1 MFRHTFF
8 AHQTPVLSG
17 VCATLKKFIKQDSG
31 AIAIMAALVMPVL
44 LLFVASAMDYT
55 NAQRL
60 RSASASSLDAALLA
74 AARSY
79 SAGQIEEADIETF
92 VNDFFTANMVGKN
105 LNAASIGTVTTSFDD
120 DTGQISGSVHATAN
134 ALFTHILN
142 PDGVEV
148 GVDADVTVSRLN
160 IELALVLDVTGSM
173 RGSKLRALQE
183 AANELVDILIPQAGS
198 AVGLNEVRISLV
210 PYSDLVNVG
219 SYESNITG
227 YDSGESCV
235 YERRGGLAFRDTAP
249 IGPARGA
256 PEDDNGVEDYPP
268 SGNGLRSAKPR
279 SNPRRNFSGY
289 ICNNPELLP
298 LTAESQ
304 TLSTQINNFT
314 AAGWTAGHIGI
325 QWGWYTLSPQF
336 NTVWQPNAAAYDDDE
351 TLKVMV
357 VMTDGAFNTWYRP
370 GRVDSFRQGE
380 RLCDAIRDDGIQ
392 VYTVGFMTGSSEE
405 NFLRDC
411 ASSAD
416 HYIDAASRSD
426 LIDAFRDIAQQL
438 QDIRLA
444 S

>member
-1 MFRHTFF
+1 MF
-8 AHQTPVLSG
+8 SG
-17 VCATLKKFIKQDSG
+17 VCGTLKKFIKQDSG
-31 AIAIMAALVMPVL
+31 AVAIIATLVMPFL
-44 LLFVASAMDYT
+44 LLLTASMLDYT

-79 SAGQIEEADIETF
+79 SAGQIEEADIDTF
-92 VNDFFTANMVGKN
+92 VNDYFTANMVGKN

-120 DTGQISGSVHATAN
+120 DTGQISGTVYATAN
-134 ALFTHILN
+134 ALFTHLIN

-148 GVDADVTVSRLN
+148 GVNADVTVSRLN

-235 YERRGGLAFRDTAP
+235 HERRGGLAFRDTAP
-249 IGPARGA
+249 IGPRPGG
-256 PEDDNGVEDYPP
+256 PEDDDGVRNYPP
-268 SGNGLRSAKPR
+268 SGNGFRTAKPWP
-279 SNPRRNFSGY
+279 NPRRNFSGY
-289 ICNNPELLP
+289 ICNNPEILP
-298 LTAESQ
+298 LTAQSQ
-304 TLSTQINNFT
+304 QLTTQINNFT

-336 NTVWQPNAAAYDDDE
+336 NTVWQPDAAAYEDDE

-370 GRVDSFRQGE
+370 GGVNSFRQGE

-392 VYTVGFMTGSSEE
+392 VYTVGFMTRSAEE

-411 ASSAD
+411 ASSPG
-416 HYIDAASRSD
+416 HYIDAGSRSD